1 LRKIGEGGGGDAGLR
16 THTQAINED
25 LPFAV
30 VRSNGTDERAMNLLI
45 ACGAYR
51 EAVRVYPDNLI
62 ELWPGRARDREEP
75 IDTQTTENSKT

>member
-1 LRKIGEGGGGDAGLR
+1 
-16 THTQAINED
+16 
-25 LPFAV
+25 